1 MAGAYYCCFTRLGNQ
16 NQPKGW
22 FCYIMNKKFQQQFD
36 RLDGEYG
43 KDLKIF
49 LEYKKPYELL
59 IATILS
65 AQCTDKR
72 VNEVTKELFVKYP
85 TLEAFAEA
93 DIRELEQ
100 DIKTC
105 GFFNMKAKHIKEAA
119 RKLKSDFEGEV
130 PSDIDELTSLPG
142 VGRKTANV
150 VRTHIFL
157 IPSIV
162 VDTHVKRVSGRLGWT
177 KETDPVKIEYDLMK
191 KVPEDRWCLIN
202 QDLINL
208 GRSICHAR
216 KAGCDKCFMED
227 ICPKVGVKK

>member
-1 MAGAYYCCFTRLGNQ
+1 
-16 NQPKGW
+16 
-22 FCYIMNKKFQQQFD
+22 MNKKIQQQFE
-36 RLDGEYG
+36 RLDDEYG
-43 KDLKIF
+43 KELRIF

-72 VNEVTKELFVKYP
+72 VNEVTKDLFVKYP
-85 TLEAFAEA
+85 TLESFADAEL
-93 DIRELEQ
+93 RELEQ

-105 GFFNMKAKHIKEAA
+105 GFFNMKAKHIKGAA
-119 RKLKSDFEGEV
+119 SKLISDFGGEV
-130 PSDIDELTSLPG
+130 PSDIEELTSLPG

-150 VRTHIFL
+150 VRMHIFL

-177 KETDPVKIEYDLMK
+177 KETDPEKIEYDLMK
-191 KVPEDRWCLIN
+191 KIPKERWCLIN

-216 KAGCDKCFMED
+216 KADCENCFMAD
-227 ICPKVGVKK
+227 ICPKRGVKS

>member
-1 MAGAYYCCFTRLGNQ
+1 
-16 NQPKGW
+16 
-22 FCYIMNKKFQQQFD
+22 MNKKIQQQFE
-36 RLDGEYG
+36 RLDEVYG
-43 KDLKIF
+43 KELKIF

-72 VNEVTKELFVKYP
+72 VNEVTKDLFVKYP
-85 TLEAFAEA
+85 TLESFADAEL
-93 DIRELEQ
+93 RELEQ

-105 GFFNMKAKHIKEAA
+105 GFFNMKAKHIKAA
-119 RKLKSDFEGEV
+119 AEKLISDYDGEV

-177 KETDPVKIEYDLMK
+177 KETDPEKIEYDLMK
-191 KVPEDRWCLIN
+191 KIPKERWCLIN

-216 KAGCDKCFMED
+216 KADCENCFMAD
-227 ICPKVGVKK
+227 ICPKRGVKS

>member
-1 MAGAYYCCFTRLGNQ
+1 
-16 NQPKGW
+16 
-22 FCYIMNKKFQQQFD
+22 MNKKIQQQFE
-36 RLDGEYG
+36 RLDEEYG
-43 KDLKIF
+43 SELRIF

-72 VNEVTKELFVKYP
+72 VNEVTKDLFIKYP
-85 TLEAFAEA
+85 TLESFADA
-93 DIRELEQ
+93 DLRELEK
-100 DIKTC
+100 DIKPC
-105 GFFNMKAKHIKEAA
+105 GFFNMKAKHIKAA
-119 RKLKSDFEGEV
+119 AEKLISDYDGEV

-177 KETDPVKIEYDLMK
+177 KETDPEKIEYDLMK
-191 KVPEDRWCLIN
+191 KIPKERWCLIN

-216 KAGCDKCFMED
+216 KADCENCFMAD
-227 ICPKVGVKK
+227 ICPKRGVKS

>member
-1 MAGAYYCCFTRLGNQ
+1 
-16 NQPKGW
+16 
-22 FCYIMNKKFQQQFD
+22 MNKKIGQQFE
-36 RLDGEYG
+36 RLDEVYG
-43 KDLKIF
+43 KELKIF

-65 AQCTDKR
+65 AQCTDRR
-72 VNEVTKELFVKYP
+72 VNEVTKDLFVKYP
-85 TLEAFAEA
+85 TLQSFADA
-93 DIRELEQ
+93 DLRELEQ

-119 RKLKSDFEGEV
+119 KKLISDFGGEV

-177 KETDPVKIEYDLMK
+177 KETDPEKIEYDLMK
-191 KVPEDRWCLIN
+191 KIPKERWCLIN

-216 KAGCDKCFMED
+216 KADCENCFMTD
-227 ICPKVGVKK
+227 ICPKCGVKS